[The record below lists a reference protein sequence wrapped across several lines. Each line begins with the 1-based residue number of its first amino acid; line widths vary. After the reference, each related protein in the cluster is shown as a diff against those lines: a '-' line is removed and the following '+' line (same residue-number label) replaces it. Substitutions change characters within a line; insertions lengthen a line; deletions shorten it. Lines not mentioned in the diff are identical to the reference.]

1 MLLERTCQYSA
12 ACRHKVKGQVAGTRQ
27 DNTANSNVSAADV
40 DHALQH
46 SLG

>member
-12 ACRHKVKGQVAGTRQ
+12 ACRHKVKGQVAGARQ
-27 DNTANSNVSAADV
+27 DTTADSNVSATDV
-40 DHALQH
+40 DRALQH